1 MCGIVGYIGKEQASE
16 PVLNGLATLEYRGYD
31 SAGIATIEPDNPVLG
46 VHKAAGK
53 LVNLRAVVDQVKPQG
68 TTAIGHTRWAT
79 HGDPTTL
86 NAHPHTTEDKK
97 IAVVHNGIIENHLEL
112 AAKLKDEHG
121 IVPVS
126 ETDTEIIAHLIG
138 TLYDGDLEA
147 AVRKAMH
154 MMTGQYAIGVI
165 HRDHPDKIVAAVNG
179 APMVVGTTKDAA
191 LLCSDVAGLLPYTRH
206 ITAVPDGHM
215 AVLTVGNVQVVDGEG
230 NPAKGH
236 TYEVDWTAEEAEK
249 GGYPS
254 FMAKEIAEQPRAV
267 LDTMTG
273 RWDGKQVTVDEVN
286 FDPSRLKTFDKIIIV
301 ACGTSYHAGL
311 VARRA
316 FEHWTRLST
325 EVEIAS
331 EFRYRDP
338 IVNKAT
344 LVVAISQSG
353 ETADTIA
360 AVQYAQAQGATTLGV
375 TNMVGSTLARAT
387 DSVIIT
393 RAGRE
398 VAVAS
403 TKAFTTQIV
412 ALMVAALWIGQVRG
426 NLYIEEIQTVFDD
439 LQDLPAAMEKVL
451 EQDDLMK
458 RLANDLVNRLTSQHG
473 YVMFFGRLNGLPIA
487 LEGALKLK
495 EISYLHAE
503 GFASGEMKHGPIAL
517 IEPGVTVIAIAT
529 DGSVK
534 TKVMSN
540 IEQVKGRGAHVIAV
554 VTEGDHEVSALADD
568 TVVVPA
574 SMELASPIL
583 AVLPVQM
590 LALHVANALDR
601 DVDQPRNLAKTV
613 TVE

>member
-1 MCGIVGYIGKEQASE
+1 MCGIVGIVGREQASE

-31 SAGIATIEPDNPVLG
+31 SAGIATIEPGLPHLA

-53 LVNLRAVVDQVKPQG
+53 LVNLRAVVEEANPQG
-68 TTAIGHTRWAT
+68 TTVIGHTRWAT
-79 HGDPTTL
+79 HGDPTTR
-86 NAHPHTTEDKK
+86 NAHPHTDAGQTL
-97 IAVVHNGIIENHLEL
+97 AVVHNGIIENHLEL
-112 AAKLKDEHG
+112 GEMLARDHG
-121 IVPVS
+121 ITPVS
-126 ETDTEIIAHLIG
+126 DTDTEIIAHLIA
-138 TLYDGDLEA
+138 TTYTGDLEA
-147 AVRKAMH
+147 AVRTVMGLLQ
-154 MMTGQYAIGVI
+154 GQYAIGVI
-165 HRDHPDKIVAAVNG
+165 HHDHPDTIVAAVNG
-179 APMVVGTTKDAA
+179 APMVIGTSDETAI
-191 LLCSDVAGLLPYTRH
+191 LCSDVAGILPYTNTV
-206 ITAVPDGHM
+206 TAVPDGHM
-215 AVLTVGNVQVVDGEG
+215 AILTPGHVKILDPQGHLAQ
-230 NPAKGH
+230 GH
-236 TYEVDWTAEEAEK
+236 TYTVDWSAEEAEK

-267 LDTMTG
+267 RDTIGG
-273 RWDGKQVTVDEVN
+273 RWDGRHVHIDEVN
-286 FDPSRLKTFDKIIIV
+286 VDLARLTTFDKIIIV

-338 IVNKAT
+338 IVNKST
-344 LVVAISQSG
+344 LVIAISQSG

-360 AVQYAQAQGATTLGV
+360 AMHYAKAQGATTLGV
-375 TNMVGSTLARAT
+375 TNMVGSTLARGA
-387 DSVIIT
+387 DAVIIT

-412 ALMVAALWIGQVRG
+412 ALIVAALWIGQARG
-426 NLYIEEIQTVFDD
+426 NLYTEEIQTVFDD
-439 LQDLPAAMEKVL
+439 LRSLPKAMQAVLTQDEHIGT
-451 EQDDLMK
+451 
-458 RLANDLVNRLTSQHG
+458 LAKELVNRLTSQHG

-529 DGSVK
+529 DGAVK

-540 IEQVKGRGAHVIAV
+540 IEQVKGRGAHVIAI
-554 VTEGDHEVSALADD
+554 VTQGDEAVSALADD
-568 TVVVPA
+568 TIVVPA
-574 SMELASPIL
+574 AMELASPVL
-583 AVLPVQM
+583 AVMPVQM
-590 LALHVANALDR
+590 LALHVANALGR

>member
-1 MCGIVGYIGKEQASE
+1 MCGIVGYVGNENASG

-31 SAGIATIEPDNPVLG
+31 SAGLATIEPGLDHLG
-46 VHKAAGK
+46 IYKAAGK
-53 LVNLRAVVDQVKPQG
+53 LVNLRQVVDDAQPQG

-79 HGDPTTL
+79 HGDPTTV
-86 NAHPHTTEDKK
+86 NAHPHTTADQRL
-97 IAVVHNGIIENHLEL
+97 AVVHNGIIENHLEV
-112 AAKLKDEHG
+112 AAMLREEHG
-121 IVPVS
+121 ITPVS
-126 ETDTEIIAHLIG
+126 DTDTEIIAHLIG
-138 TLYDGDLEA
+138 TLYTGDLKE
-147 AVRKAMH
+147 AVRQATQVL
-154 MMTGQYAIGVI
+154 TGQYAIGVI
-165 HRDHPDKIVAAVNG
+165 HRDHPDTIVAAVNG
-179 APMVVGTTKDAA
+179 APMVIGTTDDVAV
-191 LLCSDVAGLLPYTRH
+191 LCSDVAGLLPYTRH

-215 AVLTVGNVQVVDGEG
+215 AMLTPGHMEIFDQDGA
-230 NPAKGH
+230 PATGH

-267 LDTMTG
+267 RDTMTG
-273 RWDGKQVTVDEVN
+273 RWDGTQVHIDEVS
-286 FDPSRLKTFDKIIIV
+286 FDLSRLKTFDKIIIV
-301 ACGTSYHAGL
+301 ACGTSHHAGL

-360 AVQYAQAQGATTLGV
+360 AMQYAQDQGATTLGV
-375 TNMVGSTLARAT
+375 TNMVGSTLARGA

-412 ALMVAALWIGQVRG
+412 ALMVAALWIGQARG
-426 NLYIEEIQTVFDD
+426 NLYVEEIQAVFDD
-439 LQDLPAAMEKVL
+439 LQSLPDAMETVL
-451 EQDDLMK
+451 AQDAYIGS
-458 RLANDLVNRLTSQHG
+458 LATALVNRLTSQHG

-529 DGSVK
+529 EGAVK

-540 IEQVKGRGAHVIAV
+540 IEQVKGRGAHVIAI
-554 VTEGDHEVSALADD
+554 VTEGDDDVRALADD
-568 TVVVPA
+568 VIVVPA
-574 SMELASPIL
+574 AMELASPIL
-583 AVLPVQM
+583 AVIPVQM

>member
-1 MCGIVGYIGKEQASE
+1 MCGIVGYVGPQCASE

-31 SAGIATIEPDNPVLG
+31 SAGIATIEPGSTTLG

-53 LVNLRAVVDQVKPQG
+53 LVNLREVVEQVKPQG

-79 HGDPTTL
+79 HGDPTTR
-86 NAHPHTTEDKK
+86 NAHPHTTTDQRL
-97 IAVVHNGIIENHLEL
+97 AVVHNGIIENHLEL
-112 AAKLKDEHG
+112 AAMLKDTHG
-121 IVPVS
+121 ITQAS
-126 ETDTEIIAHLIG
+126 DTDTEIIALLLG
-138 TLYDGDLEA
+138 TLYEGDLEA
-147 AVRKAMH
+147 AVRKAM
-154 MMTGQYAIGVI
+154 TILRGQYAIGVV
-165 HRDHPDKIVAAVNG
+165 HADHPGKIVAAVNG
-179 APMVVGTTKDAA
+179 APMVIGTTDDTAV
-191 LLCSDVAGLLPYTRH
+191 LCSDVAGLLPYTRR

-215 AVLTVGNVQVVDGEG
+215 AVLRPGHAEILDGEG
-230 NPAKGH
+230 NPADGH

-267 LDTMTG
+267 KDTMAG
-273 RWDGKQVTVDEVN
+273 RWDGKQVSIDEVN
-286 FDPSRLKTFDKIIIV
+286 VDLSRIKTIDKIIIV

-316 FEHWTRLST
+316 FEHWTRLSA

-338 IVNKAT
+338 IVNKST

-412 ALMVAALWIGQVRG
+412 ALMICALWIGQVRG
-426 NLYIEEIQTVFDD
+426 NLYTEEIQAVFDD
-439 LQDLPAAMEKVL
+439 LQHLPAAMETVL
-451 EQDDLMK
+451 GHDELMK
-458 RLANDLVNRLTSQHG
+458 GLAGELVNRLTSQHG

-540 IEQVKGRGAHVIAV
+540 IEQVKGRGAHVIAI
-554 VTEGDHEVSALADD
+554 VTEGDTEVSALADD

-574 SMELASPIL
+574 TMELATSIL

-590 LALHVANALDR
+590 LALHVANALNR